1 MERDDGQAASRAR
14 TSIAHEGLESRGRD
28 ERLHKNALAAAARR
42 LEPLHRITD
51 LREVRRPPRLSLGGQ
66 NQFMARSRAG
76 ASRSGAPVR
85 RRSWRAT
92 AATARRRAA
101 AARRYTRITSST
113 ARRAEATARRTSPA
127 CAPRTTCTACTWAT
141 SASAAR
147 RPMRSSG
154 TWGRRDKLWWYEE
167 TYDEKCAVADARDR
181 LVAERSGA
189 KARSPEPRPGRIAER
204 RRRTVVARRR
214 TAGVAALARAGAR
227 ELLLAAGRGGGCRAR
242 RRLGDGGALDGGER

>member
-1 MERDDGQAASRAR
+1 MTAKRCLAHALLLPTKASSPGAETSGSTR
-14 TSIAHEGLESRGRD
+14 T
-28 ERLHKNALAAAARR
+28 
-42 LEPLHRITD
+42 
-51 LREVRRPPRLSLGGQ
+51 
-66 NQFMARSRAG
+66 RSRRRQEGSSLCTALPICARFAG
-76 ASRSGAPVR
+76 
-85 RRSWRAT
+85 
-92 AATARRRAA
+92 RRAA
-101 AARRYTRITSST
+101 AGRRYTRITSST